1 MVVAVPADIYLNVAV
16 SGLLTGLI
24 YGLSALGLSVIFGVI
39 RIVNFAHGEIMV
51 VGMFIAL
58 LLLRHFGI
66 DPLMSIPLV
75 AAALFGFGYLLQD
88 WVVRRVAH
96 LADHMQFLL
105 MAAIAVILVSLCL
118 MLFGPDAQGEQVGY
132 AYDSFRFGPLLVD
145 KVRLYAGVAA
155 LVVAGALFAFFRYA
169 ATGKAIRACGDNYMG
184 ALVVGL
190 NVRHLFALTFAI
202 GCACLGAAGAIL
214 MLLIDVHPY
223 LGPPLTL
230 LAFIIVI
237 VGGMGSLPGAMLGGI
252 LIGASEAIAGLIL
265 QPSLK
270 SAFSFGLLILVLLVR
285 PQGLLGKAAQ

>member
-1 MVVAVPADIYLNVAV
+1 MPADIYLNVAV
-16 SGLLTGLI
+16 SGILTGLI

-51 VGMFIAL
+51 VGMFVAL
-58 LLLRHFGI
+58 LLFRHLGI
-66 DPLMSIPLV
+66 DPLMSIPIV
-75 AAALFGFGYLLQD
+75 AVALFGFGYLLQD

-105 MAAIAVILVSLCL
+105 MAALAVILVSVCL
-118 MLFGPDAQGEQVGY
+118 MLFGPDAQGAQVGY
-132 AYDSFRFGPLLVD
+132 AYDSFSIGPLIVD

-155 LVVAGALFAFFRYA
+155 LIVAAALFAFFRYA

-252 LIGASEAIAGLIL
+252 LIGASEALAGLIL

-285 PQGLLGKAAQ
+285 PQGLLGRAAQ

>member
-1 MVVAVPADIYLNVAV
+1 VPAEIYLNIAV

-51 VGMFIAL
+51 LGMFLTLVIF
-58 LLLRHFGI
+58 RHLGI
-66 DPLMSIPLV
+66 DPLVSIPVV
-75 AAALFGFGYLLQD
+75 AAILFGFGYLLQD

-105 MAAIAVILVSLCL
+105 MAAVAVILVSVCL
-118 MLFGPDAQGEQVGY
+118 MLFGPDAQGAQVSYGFESY
-132 AYDSFRFGPLLVD
+132 RIGPLLVD
-145 KVRLYAGVAA
+145 KVRLFAGGAA
-155 LVVAGALFAFFRYA
+155 LIVAGALFAFFRYSG
-169 ATGKAIRACGDNYMG
+169 TGKAIRACGDNYLG
-184 ALVVGL
+184 AQVVGL
-190 NVRHLFALTFAI
+190 NVRHLFALTFGI

-214 MLLIDVHPY
+214 LLLIDVHPY

-237 VGGMGSLPGAMLGGI
+237 VGGMGSLPGAMLGGV
-252 LIGASEAIAGLIL
+252 LIGASEALAGLIL

-270 SAFSFGLLILVLLVR
+270 SAFSFGLLILVLLIR
-285 PQGLLGKAAQ
+285 PQGLLGKATQ

>member
-1 MVVAVPADIYLNVAV
+1 MPAEIYLNVAV
-16 SGLLTGLI
+16 SGILTGLI

-51 VGMFIAL
+51 LGMFLTLVIF
-58 LLLRHFGI
+58 RHLGI
-66 DPLMSIPLV
+66 DPLLSLPLV
-75 AAALFGFGYLLQD
+75 AAILFGFGYLLQD

-105 MAAIAVILVSLCL
+105 MAAVAVILVSVCL
-118 MLFGPDAQGEQVGY
+118 MLFGPDAQGAQVGY
-132 AYDSFRFGPLLVD
+132 AYDSFRIGPVIVD
-145 KVRLYAGVAA
+145 KVRLYAGLAA
-155 LVVAGALFAFFRYA
+155 LVVAGALFAFFRYTG
-169 ATGKAIRACGDNYMG
+169 TGKAIRACGDNYLG
-184 ALVVGL
+184 AQVVGL
-190 NVRHLFALTFAI
+190 NVRRLYALTFGI

-214 MLLIDVHPY
+214 LLLIDVHPY

-237 VGGMGSLPGAMLGGI
+237 VGGMGSLPGAMLGGV
-252 LIGASEAIAGLIL
+252 LIGASEALAGLFL

-270 SAFSFGLLILVLLVR
+270 SAFSFGLLILVLLIR

>member
-1 MVVAVPADIYLNVAV
+1 VPAEIYLNVAV
-16 SGLLTGLI
+16 SGILTGLI

-51 VGMFIAL
+51 LGMFLTLVIF
-58 LLLRHFGI
+58 RHLGI
-66 DPLMSIPLV
+66 DPLLSLPLV
-75 AAALFGFGYLLQD
+75 AAILFGFGYVLQD

-105 MAAIAVILVSLCL
+105 MAAVAVILVSVCL
-118 MLFGPDAQGEQVGY
+118 MLFGPDAQGAQVGY
-132 AYDSFRFGPLLVD
+132 AYDSFRIGPVIVD
-145 KVRLYAGVAA
+145 KVRLYAGLAA

-169 ATGKAIRACGDNYMG
+169 GTGKAIRACGDNYLG
-184 ALVVGL
+184 AQVVGL
-190 NVRHLFALTFAI
+190 NVRKLYALTFGI

-214 MLLIDVHPY
+214 LLLIDVHPY

-237 VGGMGSLPGAMLGGI
+237 VGGMGSLPGAMLGGV
-252 LIGASEAIAGLIL
+252 LIGASEALAGLFL

-270 SAFSFGLLILVLLVR
+270 SAFSFGLLILVLLIR